1 MSFIYLLLEFGN
13 RCTNVLFIK
22 GNHQVIIL
30 KVYYRKLSCT
40 LWLDQNVDTNTSTCW
55 EVSFPFLSSPFL
67 FFPFLPPLFLF
78 FWVSVCCQCQSCL
91 KINESTCLPIKWR
104 FRHLTSFSTRPLN
117 FLFYCYLISNFGYF
131 DAISKEIRTC
141 VLIPTNF

>member
-1 MSFIYLLLEFGN
+1 MYKCPLYKREPPSNYFESVLQEIILHIMTRSKCGHKHKYLLRG
-13 RCTNVLFIK
+13 
-22 GNHQVIIL
+22 IISFP
-30 KVYYRKLSCT
+30 V
-40 LWLDQNVDTNTSTCW
+40 Q
-55 EVSFPFLSSPFL
+55 SFPFLSFSP
-67 FFPFLPPLFLF
+67 PPLFLF